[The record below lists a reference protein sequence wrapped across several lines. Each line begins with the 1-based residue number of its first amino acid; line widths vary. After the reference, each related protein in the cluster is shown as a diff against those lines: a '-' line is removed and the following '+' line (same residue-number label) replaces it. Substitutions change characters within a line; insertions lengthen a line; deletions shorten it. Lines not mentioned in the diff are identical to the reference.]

1 MVKDM
6 NKKVFGYLG
15 KTPIY
20 SFNIT
25 NGTLTANIITYGATL
40 QSLLVPNKKGELL
53 DVVLGYNTLEQY
65 LERSYYAGAIVGRV
79 ANRTANAKFTLNGK
93 EYNISKN
100 NGEHS
105 LHGGFSGFDKKVWE
119 VVSYGENYVTLSY
132 VSKDGEEGYPASVSI
147 QVTYSVT
154 NENALSIEYNALSDG
169 DTVLG
174 LTNHA
179 YFNLNGE
186 DGSNVFDTLLSID
199 ANSVVL
205 VNEQRV
211 AEGTLLNV
219 DGTIFDF
226 KEIRPIGNYLTSTNE
241 YLVKFKGY
249 DICYALNGKGY
260 RSIAKAQ
267 SNISGISME
276 TITDAEGVQLYVA
289 NLFSGKTGKKC
300 VYKDGACFCLE
311 TGRYP
316 NAVNVKNFPSPI
328 IKKGVPFT
336 SKTTYKFTTIK

>member
-1 MVKDM
+1 M
-6 NKKVFGYLG
+6 NKKVFGYINE
-15 KTPIY
+15 KPVY
-20 SFNIT
+20 SFIIT
-25 NGTLTANIITYGATL
+25 NGTISANIITYGATL
-40 QSLLVPNKKGELL
+40 QSLLVPNKNGKLL

-65 LERSYYAGAIVGRV
+65 VERSYYAGAIVGRV

-105 LHGGFSGFDKKVWE
+105 LHGGFSGFDKKVWD
-119 VVSYGENYVTLSY
+119 VASYSSNHVTLKY
-132 VSKDGEEGYPASVSI
+132 VSADGEEGYPANVSI
-147 QVTYSVT
+147 QVTYSIT
-154 NENALSIEYNALSDG
+154 NENEILIEYNALSDG
-169 DTVLG
+169 DTILG
-174 LTNHA
+174 LSNHA
-179 YFNLNGE
+179 YFNINGE
-186 DGSNVFDTLLSID
+186 DGAPVFDTLLSID
-199 ANSVVL
+199 ADSVVL

-211 AEGTLLNV
+211 ADGTLLNV

-260 RSIAKAQ
+260 RSISKAQ
-267 SNISGISME
+267 SNISGIIME
-276 TITDAEGVQLYVA
+276 TFTDMEGVQLYVA
-289 NLFSGKTGKKC
+289 NLFSGKTGKNC

-316 NAVNVKNFPSPI
+316 NAVNVKSFPSPI
-328 IKKGVPFT
+328 IKKGEPFN
-336 SKTTYKFTTIK
+336 SKTTYKFSVTN